1 MRRAAAG
8 CAALALAI
16 LLAAA
21 PAAPAAR
28 ARWDTRVLALVPS
41 PGFPAMA
48 YVAPNGR
55 IYEGTYDNPAGD
67 AIRSRVFE
75 YEGDGTLLR
84 SWTIAGQNLS
94 QPHGVQVATSDAQ
107 GRLILLDKSPP
118 RALRL
123 DRRTGAQSPY
133 AGFPA
138 GSIPNYGAW
147 GPDGSLY
154 VTDYGKP
161 IIWRIPP
168 GGGTPQQWLSDP
180 RLDGGEFGT
189 TGIAL
194 QADRKTLL
202 VAQQSEAGG
211 AGGNPSTGRLFA
223 LPIGADGNADALRE
237 VWASGPADGPDGFG
251 IAQSGNVYIALLASN
266 QIAVVGPD
274 GKERERFPSQPGG
287 GDNGSSVPFDSPSS
301 VRFLGTRLIVAQ
313 QSYFSANTAHQA
325 ILDVEAGEAGL
336 PELIPGAS
344 AATPTARRKAAARL
358 PRRARGTLRGR
369 SRQGLVVTIGRARSG
384 RRTFTYQARLTC
396 SDGTTFT
403 EGRFSDSVRP
413 RLGRFRVVH
422 ISHRKAIRTTVSAV
436 ISGRRASGRLSIVE
450 RYRASL
456 DPAGTSPL
464 DGRGAVVCRS
474 GTVRWSAR

>member
-1 MRRAAAG
+1 M
-8 CAALALAI
+8 
-16 LLAAA
+16 
-21 PAAPAAR
+21 AAR

-48 YVAPNGR
+48 YVAHNGR

-75 YEGDGTLLR
+75 YDGDGTMLR
-84 SWTIAGQNLS
+84 SWTIAGQDLS
-94 QPHGVQVATSDAQ
+94 KPHGVQVATSDAQ

-123 DRRTGAQSPY
+123 DPRTGAQTPY
-133 AGFPA
+133 AGFPG

-161 IIWRIPP
+161 IVWRIPP
-168 GGGTPQQWLSDP
+168 GGGTPQEWLNDP

-194 QADRKTLL
+194 QADHKSLL

-211 AGGNPSTGRLFA
+211 SGGNPTTGRLFA
-223 LPIGADGNADALRE
+223 LPIGSDGKAGALRE
-237 VWASGPADGPDGFG
+237 VWESGPADGPDGFA
-251 IAQSGNVYIALLASN
+251 IAQSGNVYVALLAAN
-266 QIAVVGPD
+266 QIAVVGAD

-287 GDNGSSVPFDSPSS
+287 GGNGSSVPFDSPSS

-313 QSYFSANTAHQA
+313 QSYFTANTAHQA
-325 ILDVEAGEAGL
+325 ILDVESGEAGL

-344 AATPTARRKAAARL
+344 AATPTARRKAAQL
-358 PRRARGTLRGR
+358 PRRRAGTLRGR
-369 SRQGLVVTIGRARSG
+369 TAQGLVVTLGRARSG
-384 RRTFTYQARLTC
+384 RRTFTYQATLDC

-403 EGRFSDSVRP
+403 EGRFSDVVRV
-413 RLGRFRVVH
+413 RRGRFRAVH
-422 ISHRKAIRTTVSAV
+422 TSHRKAIRTTVSGL
-436 ISGRRASGRLSIVE
+436 ISRGRASGRISIVE
-450 RYRASL
+450 RYLASL
-456 DPAGTSPL
+456 GPAGTSPL
-464 DGRGAVVCRS
+464 DRSGTVTCRS
-474 GTVRWSAR
+474 GSVRWSAR

>member
-1 MRRAAAG
+1 VRRAAAG
-8 CAALALAI
+8 CAALALV
-16 LLAAA
+16 LAVA
-21 PAAPAAR
+21 PGAMAAR

-67 AIRSRVFE
+67 SIRSRVFE

-84 SWTIAGQNLS
+84 SWTIAGQDLS
-94 QPHGVQVATSDAQ
+94 KAHGVQVGTSDASR
-107 GRLILLDKSPP
+107 RLILLDKSPP
-118 RALRL
+118 RILRL
-123 DRRTGAQSPY
+123 DPRTGAQTPY
-133 AGFPA
+133 AGFPE
-138 GSIPNYGAW
+138 GSIPNYSAW

-161 IIWRIPP
+161 TLWRVPP
-168 GGGTPQQWLSDP
+168 GGGTPQAWLSDP

-194 QADRKTLL
+194 QADHKTLL

-211 AGGNPSTGRLFA
+211 SAGNPTTGRVFA
-223 LPIGADGNADALRE
+223 VPIGADGKPGPMRE
-237 VWASGPADGPDGFG
+237 VWESGPADGPDGFG
-251 IAQSGNVYIALLASN
+251 IAKSGNVYVALLAAN
-266 QIAVVGPD
+266 QIAVVGPN
-274 GKERERFPSQPGG
+274 GAERERFPSSPGG
-287 GDNGSSVPFDSPSS
+287 GNGSSVPFDSPSS

-313 QSYFSANTAHQA
+313 QSYFTANTAHQA
-325 ILDVEAGEAGL
+325 ILDVESGEAGL

-344 AATPTARRKAAARL
+344 AATPTARRKAAKL
-358 PRRARGTLRGR
+358 PRRRAGTLRGR
-369 SRQGLVVTIGRARSG
+369 SAQRLVVTLGPARSG
-384 RRTFTYQARLTC
+384 RRTFSYQASLDC

-403 EGRFSDSVRP
+403 EGRFADVVRV
-413 RLGRFRVVH
+413 RRGRFALGH
-422 ISHRKAIRTTVSAV
+422 TSHRGAIRTRVTGSVSR
-436 ISGRRASGRLSIVE
+436 GRARGTLSIVE

-464 DGRGAVVCRS
+464 DRRGAVVCRS
-474 GTVRWSAR
+474 GAVPWSAR

>member
-1 MRRAAAG
+1 VRRAAAC
-8 CAALALAI
+8 CAALALV
-16 LLAAA
+16 LAAA
-21 PAAPAAR
+21 PGAMAAR
-28 ARWDTRVLALVPS
+28 ARWDTRVLALVPA

-67 AIRSRVFE
+67 SIRSRVLE
-75 YEGDGTLLR
+75 YDGDGTLLR
-84 SWTIAGQNLS
+84 SWTVAGQDLS
-94 QPHGVQVATSDAQ
+94 KAHGVQVGTSDAR

-118 RALRL
+118 RLLRL
-123 DRRTGAQSPY
+123 DPRTGAQTPY
-133 AGFPA
+133 AGFPD
-138 GSIPNYGAW
+138 GSIPNYSAW

-161 IIWRIPP
+161 IVWRIPP
-168 GGGTPQQWLSDP
+168 GGGTPQQWLSDS

-194 QADRKTLL
+194 QADRKSLL

-211 AGGNPSTGRLFA
+211 SGGNPTTGRLFA
-223 LPIGADGNADALRE
+223 LPIGPDGKPGALRE
-237 VWASGPADGPDGFG
+237 LWASGPADGPDGFG
-251 IAQSGNVYIALLASN
+251 IARSGNVYIALLASN

-274 GKERERFPSQPGG
+274 GNERERFPSQSGG
-287 GDNGSSVPFDSPSS
+287 GANGSSVPFDSPSS

-313 QSYFSANTAHQA
+313 QSYFAANTAHQA
-325 ILDVEAGEAGL
+325 ILDVESGEAGL

-344 AATPTARRKAAARL
+344 ASTPSARRRGAAL
-358 PRRARGTLRGR
+358 PRRRAGTLRGR
-369 SRQGLVVTIGRARSG
+369 TAQRLLVTLGPARSG
-384 RRTFTYQARLTC
+384 RRTFTYQARLDC

-403 EGRFSDSVRP
+403 EGRFSDVVRI
-413 RLGRFRVVH
+413 RGGRFRAVH
-422 ISHRKAIRTTVSAV
+422 TSHRGAIRTVVGGRVA
-436 ISGRRASGRLSIVE
+436 GRRAAGRLSIVE

-464 DGRGAVVCRS
+464 DRRGAVTCRS
-474 GTVRWSAR
+474 GSVRWSAR

>member
-1 MRRAAAG
+1 M
-8 CAALALAI
+8 
-16 LLAAA
+16 
-21 PAAPAAR
+21 
-28 ARWDTRVLALVPS
+28 
-41 PGFPAMA
+41 
-48 YVAPNGR
+48 
-55 IYEGTYDNPAGD
+55 
-67 AIRSRVFE
+67 
-75 YEGDGTLLR
+75 
-84 SWTIAGQNLS
+84 
-94 QPHGVQVATSDAQ
+94 
-107 GRLILLDKSPP
+107 
-118 RALRL
+118 
-123 DRRTGAQSPY
+123 
-133 AGFPA
+133 
-138 GSIPNYGAW
+138 
-147 GPDGSLY
+147 
-154 VTDYGKP
+154 
-161 IIWRIPP
+161 
-168 GGGTPQQWLSDP
+168 
-180 RLDGGEFGT
+180 
-189 TGIAL
+189 
-194 QADRKTLL
+194 
-202 VAQQSEAGG
+202 
-211 AGGNPSTGRLFA
+211 
-223 LPIGADGNADALRE
+223 
-237 VWASGPADGPDGFG
+237 WASGPADGPDGFG

-403 EGRFSDSVRP
+403 EGRFSDEVRP
-413 RLGRFRVVH
+413 RRGRFRVGH
-422 ISHRKAIRTTVSAV
+422 SSHRKAIKTAVSGV
-436 ISGRRASGRLSIVE
+436 ISRRRASGKLSIVE

-464 DGRGAVVCRS
+464 DRRGAVVCRS